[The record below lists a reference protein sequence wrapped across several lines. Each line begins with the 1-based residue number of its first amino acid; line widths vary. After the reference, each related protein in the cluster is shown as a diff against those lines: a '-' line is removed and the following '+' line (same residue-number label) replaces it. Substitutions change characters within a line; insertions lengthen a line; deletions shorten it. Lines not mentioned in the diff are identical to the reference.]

1 MSISDP
7 ERPAHEPHPSGGVE
21 YPPPQNP
28 LQPSPYVPVDYPSGA
43 GLPPLIYPPPPGY
56 QGVPG
61 YYPAYDPYRPSKP
74 PGTNGNA
81 IAALVSA
88 IGGLLCCGV
97 LGIVGLIF
105 GVIAMREIKRTGQDG
120 YGLALAGAII
130 GGLTLAGTLIVVVLY
145 LALMFSGWQWI

>member
-7 ERPAHEPHPSGGVE
+7 ERPAQEPLPSGAVDD
-21 YPPPQNP
+21 PPPQSP
-28 LQPSPYVPVDYPSGA
+28 PQPNPYVPVDYPSGA
-43 GLPPLIYPPPPGY
+43 GLPPLIHPPPPGY
-56 QGVPG
+56 PGAPG
-61 YYPAYDPYRPSKP
+61 YYPAYDPYRPIKP

-88 IGGLLCCGV
+88 ISGLLCCGL

-105 GVIAMREIKRTGQDG
+105 GVVAMREIKRTGQDG
-120 YGLALAGAII
+120 YGLALAGVII

-145 LALMFSGWQWI
+145 LALMFSGWQWT